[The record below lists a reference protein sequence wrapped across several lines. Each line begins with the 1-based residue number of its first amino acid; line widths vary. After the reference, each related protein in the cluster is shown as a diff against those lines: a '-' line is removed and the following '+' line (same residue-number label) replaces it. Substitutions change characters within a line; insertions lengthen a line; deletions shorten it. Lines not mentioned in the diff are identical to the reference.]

1 MIWSTKKKWKTIHSL
16 LNKFW
21 KMFKQNYM
29 PELRTKKKWKELNPN
44 LSQRDLVLELDK
56 DVPRGE
62 WRLAIIQEVIPSLD
76 NNVRKIRIK
85 NSAGSF
91 ICPITQVC
99 SLEINANK

>member
-1 MIWSTKKKWKTIHSL
+1 
-16 LNKFW
+16 
-21 KMFKQNYM
+21 M

-44 LSQRDLVLELDK
+44 LSEGDLVLELDK

-91 ICPITQVC
+91 IRPITQVC
-99 SLEINANK
+99 SLEINANKKFISEADVISHIFC